1 MKRMFHK
8 TDVPP
13 SIWRHRD
20 LRLVVPARTLS
31 FVGDELAV
39 IALTLRVHDQ
49 DGGTL
54 GIALLMAAFAL
65 PTALMMGVAGSV
77 ADRVDSRVVLLVSTA
92 AQAAAC
98 ACLALVSD
106 GWATYLLVLVLQCG
120 QAVANPTW
128 GALVPRIAGNQD
140 VGRVL
145 ALQQGLLAV
154 TAIAGAAL
162 AGLVVGTHGS
172 AAALWLDAATF
183 GGLLVAA
190 ALVRTRR
197 AGARAG
203 GSEGV
208 ARARTLDGLR
218 VLRRDRL
225 VWLVFAWTVPF
236 VIVLEGVNVVEVFLV
251 RDGLGASATTY
262 GLLQAFFGAG
272 AVVGSWRAGRCGTD
286 PGRVRLLLAG
296 LAGTAA
302 AIVVAGIS
310 PAVAYLAGSLVLLGA
325 CNGAVNATLGPL
337 YVLRTPEAQRGRVL
351 AAVGGVSRTGSVV
364 ALGLGGVAGGLLG
377 PRGTFVLGG
386 GLALLVVAALC
397 WSLRGVDRNAPPA
410 PSAVAAGVLDGV
422 DGLVRD
428 GTGAATVAQVLHQRR
443 EERHGDDGQHRQLQ
457 LVLQHGERLPQ
468 EVPEQGDPGRP
479 QHRPDQ
485 APGEEPA
492 AVHPADAGD
501 HGDERAHD
509 RDEPADDQGLV
520 AVLLEEGVG
529 LVEVALLEE
538 PAVPLV
544 ERCPQGAPDLVADD
558 VAEERRRGQHDAGD
572 GDVEVD
578 LARRDEQ
585 ADREEQRVAGQDR
598 EQQPALDEDDQ
609 GAEPEELRPEPRQQV
624 LGVHPLGT
632 EGVHHGVEAT

>member
-1 MKRMFHK
+1 MKRAFHNS
-8 TDVPP
+8 TRSP
-13 SIWRHRD
+13 SLWRHRD

-31 FVGDELAV
+31 FVGDELAM

-49 DGGTL
+49 GGSAL

-65 PTALMMGVAGSV
+65 PTVLMMGVAGSV
-77 ADRVDSRVVLLVSTA
+77 ADRVDSRRVLLVSTVV
-92 AQAAAC
+92 QVAAC
-98 ACLALVSD
+98 AGLALVS
-106 GWATYLLVLVLQCG
+106 GSWATYLLVVVLQCG

-128 GALVPRIAGNQD
+128 GALVPRIAGDQD

-145 ALQQGLLAV
+145 ALQQSLLAV

-183 GGLLVAA
+183 GGLLLAA

-197 AGARAG
+197 GGARA
-203 GSEGV
+203 EGKVPV
-208 ARARTLDGLR
+208 ARTRTLDGLR

-225 VWLVFAWTVPF
+225 LWLVFAWTVPF

-251 RDGLGASATTY
+251 RDDLGASATTY

-272 AVVGSWRAGRCGTD
+272 AVVGSYLAGRCGTD
-286 PGRVRLLLAG
+286 AGRVRVLLAG
-296 LAGTAA
+296 LAGTAG
-302 AIVVAGIS
+302 AIVLAGIS
-310 PAVAYLAGSLVLLGA
+310 PAVAFLAGSLVLLGG

-337 YVLRTPEAQRGRVL
+337 YLLRTPEAERGRVL
-351 AAVGGVSRTGSVV
+351 AAVGGVSRTGSVI
-364 ALGLGGVAGGLLG
+364 ALGLGGVTGGLLG

-386 GLALLVVAALC
+386 GLALLVVTALC
-397 WSLRGVDRNAPPA
+397 WSLRGVDRQGPRLA
-410 PSAVAAGVLDGV
+410 SVVAADVLDGV
-422 DGLVRD
+422 NGLVRHGVD
-428 GTGAATVAQVLHQRR
+428 AAAVAQVLHQCRD
-443 EERHGDDGQHRQLQ
+443 ERHGDDGQHRQLQ
-457 LVLQHGERLPQ
+457 LVLQHREGLPQ

-479 QHRPDQ
+479 QHRSDQ

-501 HGDERAHD
+501 DGDERAHD
-509 RDEPADDQGLV
+509 RHEPTDDQGLV
-520 AVLLEEGVG
+520 AVMVEEGVG

-544 ERCPQGAPDLVADD
+544 ERCPHGAPDLVADD
-558 VAEERRRGQHDAGD
+558 VAQERRRRQDDARHGD
-572 GDVEVD
+572 GDVH
-578 LARRDEQ
+578 LAAGDEQ
-585 ADREEQRVAGQDR
+585 ADREQQRVAGQDR

-609 GAEPEELRPEPRQQV
+609 GAEPEELRPEARQQV

-632 EGVHHGVEAT
+632 ERVHHGVEAT